1 MVNKLKRL
9 ILIITLF
16 AVIIAAF
23 HLKLNPKLTVFSEEY
38 QSNDISKFDVELT
51 SLLINKLNQLEIPGM
66 QVAIKINDELH
77 HYNIGTIDYKRTKK
91 VSEENIYKIGSVT
104 KVFTATLALKLI
116 EEGYFDLEDTIVKW
130 FPNVVNSETIT
141 IRTLLNHTSGIYN
154 YTENFPFQCKVLLSP
169 KKVWTRKELYK
180 YIVKGQPAFKPGEE
194 HRYSNSNYVLLGLIC
209 EKVTGKEYEELLH
222 EKIIDYANLENTH
235 IIPYDHIPEKLV
247 EGYDRDVI
255 PLGINKIKIS
265 NTSWSSMAYSA
276 GAIVSN
282 CNDLIKFFSY
292 LLSESIISNK
302 YLEEMMDFIDC
313 TAEDIFVQTGYGLGL
328 RRFEIRDNIL
338 IGHTGTIP
346 GYGGL
351 LIYNMERDYSVAVL
365 ANISYLDQIDI
376 LTEIINYINSQEVN
390 FLKEDSYFCRD
401 QSYVHFSFI

>member
-1 MVNKLKRL
+1 MISRLKRL
-9 ILIITLF
+9 I
-16 AVIIAAF
+16 VIIALF
-23 HLKLNPKLTVFSEEY
+23 VMIIVGPYLKLNPKLSVFNELY
-38 QSNDISKFDVELT
+38 QDNDKSKFDVELT
-51 SLLINKLNQLEIPGM
+51 NLLISKLNQLEIPGM
-66 QVAIKINDELH
+66 QVAIKINGELH
-77 HYNIGTIDYKRTKK
+77 NYNIGTIDYKRTKK
-91 VSEENIYKIGSVT
+91 VSEENVYKIGSVT
-104 KVFTATLALKLI
+104 KIFTATLVLKLA
-116 EEGYFDLEDTIVKW
+116 EEGYFDLEDTVDKW
-130 FPNVVNSETIT
+130 FPNVMNSETIT
-141 IRTLLNHTSGIYN
+141 IRSLLNHTSGVYN
-154 YTENFPFQCKVLLSP
+154 YTENFSFQCKVLLNS
-169 KKVWTRKELYK
+169 KRVWTEKELYK
-180 YIVKGQPAFKPGEE
+180 YIIKGKPVFKPGEE

-222 EKIIDYANLENTH
+222 EKIIDYVNLENTC
-235 IIPYDHIPEKLV
+235 ILPSENIPEKLV

-255 PLGINKIKIS
+255 PLGINKIKTS

-276 GAIVSN
+276 GSIVSN

-313 TAEDIFVQTGYGLGL
+313 TDEDIFVQTGYGLGL
-328 RRFEIRDNIL
+328 RRFEIEDNIL

-351 LIYNMERDYSVAVL
+351 LMYNIGRDYSVAVL

-390 FLKEDSYFCRD
+390 SLKEASKK
-401 QSYVHFSFI
+401 